1 MKKLFALP
9 LIAAFICITMVAA
22 HAQDSVKT
30 TPTPVTSTT
39 TDEAKPAA
47 TVKVKKLA
55 PKFFKKAVDSTT
67 HATITAQKT
76 HFTDTTKVVAAKPEP
91 PQDKTLNGQYRYLL
105 SKIYGGTQ
113 QDLVGAFHKS
123 FIDTLTQVRQALKA
137 SQDKLTLQ
145 TKTID
150 SLQNSAKTSGE
161 SLSEANAKRNEVSL
175 LGIDIDKSTYNII
188 MWGLV
193 LVFGATA
200 AIVIGRSGAASS
212 EAKYRV
218 QLYNELEED
227 YKNYKAK
234 ANEKE
239 KKLARELQT
248 ERNKLDDLL
257 GK

>member
-9 LIAAFICITMVAA
+9 LIAAFICITMVAV

-30 TPTPVTSTT
+30 TPPPATSTT
-39 TDEAKPAA
+39 TDATKPAA
-47 TVKVKKLA
+47 TVKVKKPA
-55 PKFFKKAVDSTT
+55 PKIIKKAVDSTI
-67 HATITAQKT
+67 HSTITTQKT
-76 HFTDTTKVVAAKPEP
+76 HLPDTAKTVAVVPAP
-91 PQDKTLNGQYRYLL
+91 PQDKTLAGQYHYLL
-105 SKIYGGTQ
+105 SKIYSPTQ

-123 FIDTLTQVRQALKA
+123 FMDTLTQVRQILKA
-137 SQDKLTLQ
+137 SQDKLALQ

-150 SLQNSAKTSGE
+150 SLQNSSKANNE

-175 LGIDIDKSTYNII
+175 LGIGIDKSTYNII

-193 LVFGATA
+193 LVLGATA
-200 AIVIGRSGAASS
+200 AIVIGRSGAASR
-212 EAKYRV
+212 EARYRA

>member
-30 TPTPVTSTT
+30 TPPPVTPTT

-47 TVKVKKLA
+47 KIKKPAPKIVKKT
-55 PKFFKKAVDSTT
+55 VDSTI
-67 HATITAQKT
+67 HATITAQKA
-76 HFTDTTKVVAAKPEP
+76 HLPDTGKIVVAQPQP
-91 PQDKTLNGQYRYLL
+91 PQDKTLAGQYHYLL
-105 SKIYGGTQ
+105 SKIYSPAQ

-123 FIDTLTQVRQALKA
+123 FMDTLTQTRQALKA
-137 SQDKLTLQ
+137 SEGKLALQ

-150 SLQNSAKTSGE
+150 SLQSSTKASGE
-161 SLSEANAKRNEVSL
+161 SLSEATAKRNEISL
-175 LGIDIDKSTYNII
+175 LGIGIDKSTYNIV

-193 LVFGATA
+193 LVLGATA
-200 AIVIGRSGAASS
+200 AIVIGRSGAASR
-212 EAKYRV
+212 EARYRA

>member
-9 LIAAFICITMVAA
+9 LIAAFICITMVAV

-30 TPTPVTSTT
+30 TPPPATSA

-47 TVKVKKLA
+47 TVKVKKPA
-55 PKFFKKAVDSTT
+55 PKIYKKTADSTIHT
-67 HATITAQKT
+67 AITAQKV
-76 HFTDTTKVVAAKPEP
+76 HLPDTTKPVAVKPEV
-91 PQDKTLNGQYRYLL
+91 PQDKTLEGQYHYLL
-105 SKIYGGTQ
+105 SKIYSPSQ

-123 FIDTLTQVRQALKA
+123 FMDTLSQTRQALKA
-137 SQDKLTLQ
+137 SQGKLALQ

-150 SLQNSAKTSGE
+150 SLQNSSKESGE
-161 SLSEANAKRNEVSL
+161 SLSEATAKRNEVSL
-175 LGIDIDKSTYNII
+175 LGIGIDKSTYNII

-193 LVFGATA
+193 LVLGATA
-200 AIVIGRSGAASS
+200 AIVIGRSGAASR
-212 EAKYRV
+212 EARYRA
-218 QLYNELEED
+218 QLYSELEED

-257 GK
+257 GKG